1 MKHKTNTYEFSVKTC
16 KKSVYSIS
24 KDDFDDLYFGME
36 LDKFD
41 LKKLDDKVYLEA
53 CGKGI
58 YEFDWN
64 SLRVTV
70 KQQEKT
76 YEITKIEVYDL
87 KTDEFL
93 CYMTFKN

>member
-1 MKHKTNTYEFSVKTC
+1 MKHKTNIYEFSVKTY
-16 KKSVYSIS
+16 KKSVYDTA

-41 LKKLDDKVYLEA
+41 FKKLDDKVYLEA
-53 CGKGI
+53 CGNDI
-58 YEFDWN
+58 YDFDWN
-64 SLRVTV
+64 TLKITIE
-70 KQQEKT
+70 QQKST
-76 YEITKIEVYDL
+76 YRIIKIEVYDL